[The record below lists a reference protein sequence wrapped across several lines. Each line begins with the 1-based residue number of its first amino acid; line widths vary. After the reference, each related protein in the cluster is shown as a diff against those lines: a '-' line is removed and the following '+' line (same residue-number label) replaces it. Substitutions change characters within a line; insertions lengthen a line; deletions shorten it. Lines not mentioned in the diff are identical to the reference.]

1 MGVFSRFMDIVN
13 ANINSMLDKAE
24 DPEKTIKLMLQEMED
39 TLIEMKSSCA
49 AKIAR
54 KSRTSRLVEEQ
65 RALVRRWQD
74 RAELAV
80 SRGFD
85 DLAREA
91 LAEKMKAESQLSKL
105 MEEEARCEDLIKMA
119 KDDIVKLEDKLDSVK
134 LKYQS
139 ILEKAQRAREEQ
151 KASAAYRQA
160 SESETLRR
168 FREMEERID
177 RMSAESQ
184 VFYGA
189 DKSGKSAEDKFRD
202 QENSAEIE
210 NELSRLREKSGRK

>member
-24 DPEKTIKLMLQEMED
+24 DPEKTIKLMLQEIED

-49 AKIAR
+49 AKMAR
-54 KSRTSRLVEEQ
+54 RAKTHRAIEEQ
-65 RALVRRWQD
+65 QALSDRWQS

-80 SRGFD
+80 NKGFD

-91 LAEKMKAESQLSKL
+91 LIEKKNADEELSKLKAEQARCDDLIQLSKN
-105 MEEEARCEDLIKMA
+105 
-119 KDDIVKLEDKLDSVK
+119 DIVKLEDKLGAVK

-151 KASAAYRQA
+151 KANEAFREA
-160 SESETLRR
+160 SESETLKR
-168 FREMEERID
+168 FRDMEDRID
-177 RMSAESQ
+177 RMNADNDMNRTAPASKSTEEKFKDLEDSADIEKEL
-184 VFYGA
+184 
-189 DKSGKSAEDKFRD
+189 DELRRKSGK
-202 QENSAEIE
+202 
-210 NELSRLREKSGRK
+210 